1 MTTVNNTYNCTQL
14 VLHRVISM
22 AKLYNFDDAT
32 MMDHYGVL
40 LIKIT
45 NAATIYHAHGL
56 TITITKQC
64 GGTPVSFAS
73 VLFNLEHKQEKSEI
87 TLFRFTFRY
96 CHFFAC

>member
-1 MTTVNNTYNCTQL
+1 MTTVNNMYNCTQL

-73 VLFNLEHKQEKSEI
+73 VLFNLEHKQEKLEI

-96 CHFFAC
+96 CHFFAS

>member
-1 MTTVNNTYNCTQL
+1 
-14 VLHRVISM
+14 M

-73 VLFNLEHKQEKSEI
+73 VLFNLEHKQEKSERKTKRRAFQI
-87 TLFRFTFRY
+87 CCCCARN
-96 CHFFAC
+96 

>member
-1 MTTVNNTYNCTQL
+1 MTTVNNTYNCTQ
-14 VLHRVISM
+14 VVPHRVISM
-22 AKLYNFDDAT
+22 AKLYNFDDMT
-32 MMDHYGVL
+32 MMDNYCL
-40 LIKIT
+40 LSIKIT

>member
-73 VLFNLEHKQEKSEI
+73 VLFNLEHKRKFTS
-87 TLFRFTFRY
+87 FRDFHLTDRFSV
-96 CHFFAC
+96 